1 MIYEISMIYGNGG
14 RGELSI
20 QACVDILVEHTDGMR
35 MRGWNVQ
42 DICWNVQDI
51 CWNVQNINIMR
62 VGMIITWKSL
72 SARHSGQQMTA
83 WCPCPPASQTMRY
96 DENTNEL

>member
-1 MIYEISMIYGNGG
+1 MET
-14 RGELSI
+14 GELSI

-35 MRGWNVQ
+35 MRG
-42 DICWNVQDI
+42 WNVQDI

-83 WCPCPPASQTMRY
+83 WCPCPPAS
-96 DENTNEL
+96 

>member
-1 MIYEISMIYGNGG
+1 MET
-14 RGELSI
+14 GELSI

-35 MRGWNVQ
+35 MRG
-42 DICWNVQDI
+42 WNVQDI

-83 WCPCPPASQTMRY
+83 WCPCPSTSQTMRY

>member
-1 MIYEISMIYGNGG
+1 M
-14 RGELSI
+14 
-20 QACVDILVEHTDGMR
+20 DILVEHTDGMR
-35 MRGWNVQ
+35 MRG
-42 DICWNVQDI
+42 WNVQDI

-72 SARHSGQQMTA
+72 SARHSGQQITA

>member
-1 MIYEISMIYGNGG
+1 MDS
-14 RGELSI
+14 
-20 QACVDILVEHTDGMR
+20 LVEPTDGMR
-35 MRGWNVQ
+35 MRG
-42 DICWNVQDI
+42 WNVQDI

-83 WCPCPPASQTMRY
+83 WYPCPPASQTMRY

>member
-1 MIYEISMIYGNGG
+1 M
-14 RGELSI
+14 
-20 QACVDILVEHTDGMR
+20 DILVEHTDGMR

-42 DICWNVQDI
+42 DICRNVH
-51 CWNVQNINIMR
+51 NINIMR

-72 SARHSGQQMTA
+72 SARHSGQRMTA

>member
-1 MIYEISMIYGNGG
+1 MIYEISMIYGNG
-14 RGELSI
+14 GELSI

-42 DICWNVQDI
+42 DICR
-51 CWNVQNINIMR
+51 NVQNINIMR

>member
-1 MIYEISMIYGNGG
+1 MET
-14 RGELSI
+14 GELSI

-42 DICWNVQDI
+42 DV

-83 WCPCPPASQTMRY
+83 WCPCPPSS
-96 DENTNEL
+96 